1 MTEHKTDVSG
11 RGGRTGD
18 LEKDGAPEDS
28 PFHIDLSVAVR
39 SSIVGL
45 FLLAVLYTIY
55 FTRPVLLPVL
65 VALLLTLVL
74 APVVNACE
82 SFGIPRW
89 LGAAVTVG
97 VVVTALSFGV
107 YQVAGPATDWIADL
121 PQLLTQARDKLEGMV
136 SPVEEVTEAAN
147 QMQEITGADDEPAQV
162 VSVEQ
167 PTFGERVLA
176 AGRAFLG
183 RAVFVLALVY
193 FLLASGELFL
203 LKLVRV
209 LPNLTER
216 KRGLTVALT
225 LRKHLSHYFLT
236 ITIINVMLGVAVGLA
251 MWMLDMPTPAV
262 WGAMAALFNFIPYLG
277 AAAGV
282 AIVALVGFATF
293 DSSLAAAAPA
303 LIYMG
308 LTALEGTFVTPAM
321 LGRTMRL
328 NPVAILLSLILWS
341 WMWGVPG
348 MLIAVPTLA
357 AVKVFADAYPGLGV
371 MSEFLGR

>member
-1 MTEHKTDVSG
+1 MPESQ
-11 RGGRTGD
+11 
-18 LEKDGAPEDS
+18 EEAPGTSEIPEES
-28 PFHIDLSVAVR
+28 LFNVDLSLAVR

-65 VALLLTLVL
+65 VAMLIALVL
-74 APVVNACE
+74 APLVNALE
-82 SFGIPRW
+82 SFRVPRW
-89 LGAAVTVG
+89 LGSAITVTIVVG
-97 VVVTALSFGV
+97 VLSYGL
-107 YQVAGPATDWIADL
+107 YQIAGPAMEWVTSL
-121 PQLLTQARDKLEGMV
+121 PELLTQAKQKFSGV
-136 SPVEEVTEAAN
+136 SSPVEEVTEAAT
-147 QMQEITGADDEPAQV
+147 QVQEIAGAAPEPAQV
-162 VSVEQ
+162 VTVDQ

-216 KRGLTVALT
+216 KRGVTVALT
-225 LRKHLSHYFLT
+225 LRGHLSHYFLT
-236 ITIINVMLGVAVGLA
+236 ITCINTALGVAVGLA
-251 MWMLDMPTPAV
+251 MWLLDMPTPAV
-262 WGAMAALFNFIPYLG
+262 WGSMAALFNFVPYLG

-282 AIVALVGFATF
+282 SIVGLVGFATF
-293 DSSLAAAAPA
+293 DSTLAAAAPA
-303 LIYMG
+303 LAYAG
-308 LTALEGTFVTPAM
+308 LTAVEGTFVTPAM

-328 NPVAILLSLILWS
+328 NPVVILLSLILWG

-348 MLIAVPTLA
+348 MLVAVPTLA
-357 AVKVFADAYPGLGV
+357 AVKVFADAYPGLRVLG
-371 MSEFLGR
+371 EFLGR